1 MTAPVRRA
9 SPPVA
14 CAHHGDVRDCGTCVA
29 ARHDSIVNAAEVRAW
44 AAPPTEEDRT
54 LFDFDDAKAAREGH
68 RLLRENGI
76 AHIPT
81 CSPLRWGMPCP
92 RCGTP
97 IRHYRGVCERMSCPG
112 RRVRCELPEVR
123 R

>member
-1 MTAPVRRA
+1 MTARVRRA

-29 ARHDSIVNAAEVRAW
+29 AKHDSTVNAAEVRAW
-44 AAPPTEEDRT
+44 AAPPTEEDPA
-54 LFDFDDAKAAREGH
+54 LFAFDDAKAAREGH
-68 RLLRENGI
+68 RVLRENGI
-76 AHIPT
+76 GAYQLTAALVASGGYCVACRGAGWPF
-81 CSPLRWGMPCP
+81 CRNLR
-92 RCGTP
+92 
-97 IRHYRGVCERMSCPG
+97 CPG